1 MWEAERI
8 LGKNL
13 VKILPDHAFYGETS
27 RKLMSYMADVVGDI
41 EQFSVDEFFT
51 EVTALADSRT
61 EGGYERLA
69 EKLKTDIYRDVGLPV
84 SVGISST
91 RIRAKMF
98 SEINK
103 PFGSYVS
110 FDKTDIENLFS
121 DLPVREVPYIARGNS
136 ERLGSGIKTV
146 FDFYA
151 MPPEKVREI
160 LGKNGFTL
168 WLELHGAD
176 VWCPHD
182 VTKRQKSL
190 SATRSF
196 NREMTSEYH
205 ALWRHLA
212 TNLERAYDALL
223 RDKQETRVVSV
234 MLKDKDFRVFWL
246 SADLGDPTIDRAV
259 IGKAARALFDRIFDR
274 SLLYR
279 TTGVRFDELR
289 PYVPKQLSVFDIE
302 NRAHSENDSLAAAM
316 EKLKRLYGKDV
327 VHRGLVTQNRESG

>member
-1 MWEAERI
+1 M
-8 LGKNL
+8 
-13 VKILPDHAFYGETS
+13 
-27 RKLMSYMADVVGDI
+27 
-41 EQFSVDEFFT
+41 
-51 EVTALADSRT
+51 
-61 EGGYERLA
+61 
-69 EKLKTDIYRDVGLPV
+69 
-84 SVGISST
+84 
-91 RIRAKMF
+91 
-98 SEINK
+98 
-103 PFGSYVS
+103 
-110 FDKTDIENLFS
+110 
-121 DLPVREVPYIARGNS
+121 PVRAIPYVGRGNS
-136 ERLGSGIKTV
+136 DRLGSAVKTAY
-146 FDFYA
+146 DFYRL
-151 MPPEKVREI
+151 PPGKVREI

-176 VWCPHD
+176 VWHPHD
-182 VTKRQKSL
+182 ATKRQKSL

-259 IGKAARALFDRIFDR
+259 IGKAARTLFDRLFDR
-274 SLLYR
+274 SLTYR

-302 NRAHSENDSLAAAM
+302 NRAHVENDSLASAM

-327 VHRGLVTQNRESG
+327 VHRGFATKNRKPEGLAVLFEAG